1 MRRFHG
7 VVLVV
12 FLVGCTYTSTD
23 QYRAANQ
30 PIPPI
35 TIETLENRELVNG
48 TCSELLMRQ
57 QSVEDFTNTAG
68 SPKADYS
75 LGVIELS
82 DDGHIKDIEQKKE
95 VFAKL
100 EAVARG
106 SKTLTHATKDSPGA
120 VVVVFVHGWHHRAK
134 VCDENLSCFRRVLQG
149 LSLASATRANGA
161 PVFGIYVGWRGESAR
176 KLTNLTFFNRKKTA
190 HQVGE
195 RGGAQLL
202 LQLNELQHDLDDE
215 LTEAHATAA
224 GRRPARV
231 TMITVGHS
239 FGGAL
244 VYSAMESLLVKE
256 SKGKHV
262 IDLPAF
268 NGVKPR
274 REGIGDLVV
283 LVNPA
288 FEAERYRY
296 FAEDLTLPGRYETEQ
311 LPVMLT
317 VASEADKAVGQ
328 AFPAGRTLWLLFHP
342 NYWSEWRA
350 QTQGLGHFEPYV
362 THILDFSGKHPA
374 IPGEGAPVSVEV
386 AKRCGLTNE
395 LEEGK
400 VRDRCGCSYNL
411 FSGSHGV
418 ESDPQLVRSGD
429 GSVTAPDGVV
439 RLHPTGASLQQHVP
453 FLVAKASPELI
464 NGHNDI
470 YNPNFVA
477 FLLGYMNSFVNEQM
491 TEVPKESVLPK

>member
-1 MRRFHG
+1 MRRFHV
-7 VVLVV
+7 VVLAV
-12 FLVGCTYTSTD
+12 FVAGCTYTSTT
-23 QYRAANQ
+23 QYRSADQ

-35 TIETLENRELVNG
+35 TIETLEHRQQVNG
-48 TCSELLMRQ
+48 TCSELLFRR

-82 DDGHIKDIEQKKE
+82 DDGHIKDIEQKKA
-95 VFAKL
+95 VFKKL
-100 EAVARG
+100 QTVARG
-106 SKTLTHATKDSPGA
+106 DDALRRATKDSPGA

-176 KLTNLTFFNRKKTA
+176 KLANLTFFNRKKTA
-190 HQVGE
+190 HHVGE

-215 LTEAHATAA
+215 LTEAHATTA
-224 GRRPARV
+224 GQRPARV

-256 SKGKHV
+256 SKGEHV
-262 IDLPAF
+262 IDLPAS

-296 FAEDLTLPGRYETEQ
+296 FAEDLTLPGRYESGQ

-328 AFPAGRTLWLLFHP
+328 AFPAGRTLWLLVHP
-342 NYWSEWRA
+342 NHWSEWRA

-362 THILDFSGKHPA
+362 THVLDFSGKHPA
-374 IPGEGAPVSVEV
+374 LPGQGAPVSPEIVQQ
-386 AKRCGLTNE
+386 CGLQKE
-395 LEEGK
+395 LEEGT

-411 FSGSHGV
+411 FSGSRAV
-418 ESDPQLVRSGD
+418 ESDPQLVRAGQ

-439 RLHPTGASLQQHVP
+439 QLRPIGAAPQQHVP

-491 TEVPKESVLPK
+491 TEAPKESTALK